1 MSAKSV
7 IDSRNFAFCLG
18 GQGNSW
24 LQRVCYALSKFMWST
39 GMYEF
44 NLVLLLL
51 QQMCV
56 FLVIAWLMSKTRLFI
71 PLMQV
76 TVRLPH
82 KLLCYVTFSIFCI
95 LGTYFGLHIEDSIAN
110 TRAIGAVMG
119 GLLGGPVV
127 GGLVGLTGGLHRYS
141 MGGMTALSC
150 MVSTIVEGLLGGLV
164 HSVLVRRGRSD
175 KVFNPF
181 TAGVVTFVAEMVQM
195 LIILLIARP
204 FSDAL
209 HLVQSI
215 AAPMMVTNTVGAAL
229 FMRILLDK
237 RAMFEKYTSAFST
250 TALKV
255 AASTEGIL
263 RQGFNEEN
271 SMRVAQVLI
280 QELDI
285 GAVAITDREKLLAFT
300 GIGDDHHLPGKPI
313 SSRYTQ
319 KAIGSGEVVYADGN
333 EVPYRCSIH
342 PNCKLGS
349 TLVIPLRGENQRVIG
364 TIKLYEAK
372 NRLFSSIN
380 RTLGEGIA
388 QLLSAQILAGQ
399 YERQKALLTQS
410 EIKLLH
416 AQVNPHFL
424 FNALNTLKAVIR
436 RDSEQAGQLVQYLS
450 TFFRKNLKRPSEI
463 VTLADEIEHVNA
475 YLQIEKARFQAR
487 LQVHLNVPP
496 ALAHHQLPAF
506 TLQPIV
512 ENAIK
517 HGTSQHLGIGE
528 ITVQAS
534 LHQRWLQLDIEDNA
548 GLYQPDAQASGL
560 GMTLVD
566 KRLRAR
572 FGDECGITVTC
583 EPDIFTRITLRLP
596 VEENAC

>member
-1 MSAKSV
+1 
-7 IDSRNFAFCLG
+7 
-18 GQGNSW
+18 
-24 LQRVCYALSKFMWST
+24 
-39 GMYEF
+39 MYEF

-82 KLLCYVTFSIFCI
+82 KFLCYVVFSIFCI
-95 LGTYFGLHIEDSIAN
+95 MGTWFGLHIEDSIAN

-150 MVSTIVEGLLGGLV
+150 MISTIVEGLLGGLV
-164 HSVLVRRGRSD
+164 HSYMIKRGRPD
-175 KVFNPF
+175 KVFSPL
-181 TAGVVTFVAEMVQM
+181 TAGAITFVAEMAQM
-195 LIILLIARP
+195 AIILLIARP
-204 FSDAL
+204 FDDAL
-209 HLVQSI
+209 HLVSSI

-237 RAMFEKYTSAFST
+237 RAMFEKYTSAFSA

-271 SMRVAQVLI
+271 SMKVAQVLYK
-280 QELDI
+280 ELDI

-300 GIGDDHHLPGKPI
+300 GTGDDHHLPGKPI
-313 SSRYTQ
+313 SSAYTLR
-319 KAIGSGEVVYADGN
+319 AIETGEVVYADGN
-333 EVPYRCSIH
+333 EVPYRCSLH
-342 PNCKLGS
+342 PQCKLGS
-349 TLVIPLRGENQRVIG
+349 TLVIPLRGENQRVMG

-436 RDSEQAGQLVQYLS
+436 RDSDQAAQLVQFLS
-450 TFFRKNLKRPSEI
+450 TFFRKNLKLPSEI

-475 YLQIEKARFQAR
+475 YLQIEKARFQSR
-487 LQVHLNVPP
+487 LQVSLSVPDE
-496 ALAHHQLPAF
+496 LAYQHLPAF

-517 HGTSQHLGIGE
+517 HGTSQLLGTGE
-528 ITVQAS
+528 IMISAS
-534 LHQRWLQLDIEDNA
+534 RFNHHLVLDIEDNA
-548 GLYQPDAQASGL
+548 GLYEASASGGL
-560 GMTLVD
+560 GMSLVD
-566 KRLRAR
+566 KRLRAH
-572 FGDECGITVTC
+572 FGDDCGITVAC
-583 EPDIFTRITLRLP
+583 EPDRYTRITLRLP
-596 VEENAC
+596 LEENAC

>member
-1 MSAKSV
+1 
-7 IDSRNFAFCLG
+7 
-18 GQGNSW
+18 
-24 LQRVCYALSKFMWST
+24 
-39 GMYEF
+39 MYEF

-82 KLLCYVTFSIFCI
+82 KFLCYVVFSIFCI
-95 LGTYFGLHIEDSIAN
+95 MGTWFGLHIEDSIAN

-150 MVSTIVEGLLGGLV
+150 MISTIVEGLLGGLV
-164 HSVLVRRGRSD
+164 HSYMIKRGRPD
-175 KVFNPF
+175 KVFSPL
-181 TAGVVTFVAEMVQM
+181 TAGAITFVAEMAQM
-195 LIILLIARP
+195 AIILLIARP
-204 FSDAL
+204 FDDAL
-209 HLVQSI
+209 HLVSSI

-237 RAMFEKYTSAFST
+237 RAMFEKYTSAFSA

-271 SMRVAQVLI
+271 SMKVAQVLYK
-280 QELDI
+280 ELDI

-300 GIGDDHHLPGKPI
+300 GTGDDHHLPGKPI
-313 SSRYTQ
+313 SSSYTLR
-319 KAIGSGEVVYADGN
+319 AIETGEVVYADGN
-333 EVPYRCSIH
+333 EVPYRCSLH
-342 PNCKLGS
+342 PQCKLGS
-349 TLVIPLRGENQRVIG
+349 TLVIPLRGENQRVMG

-436 RDSEQAGQLVQYLS
+436 RDSDQAAQLVQFLS

-475 YLQIEKARFQAR
+475 YLQIEKARFQSR
-487 LQVHLNVPP
+487 LQVSLSVPDE
-496 ALAHHQLPAF
+496 LAYQHLPAF

-517 HGTSQHLGIGE
+517 HGTSQLLGTGE
-528 ITVQAS
+528 IMISAS
-534 LHQRWLQLDIEDNA
+534 RFNHHLVLDIEDNA
-548 GLYQPDAQASGL
+548 GLYDVSASGGL
-560 GMTLVD
+560 GMSLVD
-566 KRLRAR
+566 KRLRAH
-572 FGDECGITVTC
+572 FGDDCGITVAC
-583 EPDIFTRITLRLP
+583 EPDRYTRITLRLP
-596 VEENAC
+596 LEENAC

>member
-1 MSAKSV
+1 
-7 IDSRNFAFCLG
+7 
-18 GQGNSW
+18 
-24 LQRVCYALSKFMWST
+24 
-39 GMYEF
+39 MYEF

-119 GLLGGPVV
+119 GLLGGPLV

-150 MVSTIVEGLLGGLV
+150 MISTIVEGLLGGLV
-164 HSVLVRRGRSD
+164 HSILIKRGRTD
-175 KVFNPF
+175 RVFNPL
-181 TAGVVTFVAEMVQM
+181 TAGAITCVAELTQM

-204 FSDAL
+204 YESAL

-237 RAMFEKYTSAFST
+237 RAMFEKYTSAFSA

-271 SMRVAQVLI
+271 SMKVAQVLYK
-280 QELDI
+280 ELDI

-300 GIGDDHHLPGKPI
+300 GTGDDHHLPGRPI
-313 SSRYTQ
+313 SSVWTQ
-319 KAIGSGEVVYADGN
+319 KAIESGEVVYADGN
-333 EVPYRCSIH
+333 EVPYRCSLH
-342 PNCKLGS
+342 PQCKLGS
-349 TLVIPLRGENQRVIG
+349 TLVIPLRGENHRVVG

-424 FNALNTLKAVIR
+424 FNALNTLMAVIR
-436 RDSEQAGQLVQYLS
+436 RDSDQAGLLVQYLS

-463 VTLADEIEHVNA
+463 VTLADELEHVNA
-475 YLQIEKARFQAR
+475 YLQIEKARFQSR
-487 LQVHLNVPP
+487 LQVQLHVPDALSHL
-496 ALAHHQLPAF
+496 HLPAF

-517 HGTSQHLGIGE
+517 HGTSQLLGVGE
-528 ITVQAS
+528 ITINAS
-534 LHQRWLQLDIEDNA
+534 QDGDHLVLDIEDNA
-548 GLYQPDAQASGL
+548 GLYQPKTDASGL
-560 GMTLVD
+560 GMSLVD

-572 FGDECGITVTC
+572 FGDECGISVAC

-596 VEENAC
+596 LEESAC

>member
-1 MSAKSV
+1 
-7 IDSRNFAFCLG
+7 
-18 GQGNSW
+18 
-24 LQRVCYALSKFMWST
+24 
-39 GMYEF
+39 MYEF

-71 PLMQV
+71 PLMQI

-82 KLLCYVTFSIFCI
+82 KLLCYITFSVFCI
-95 LGTYFGLHIEDSIAN
+95 MGTYFGLHIEDSIAN

-150 MVSTIVEGLLGGLV
+150 MVSTIAEGLIGGLL
-164 HSVLVRRGRSD
+164 HSIFIRRGRID
-175 KVFNPF
+175 KLFNPL
-181 TAGVVTFVAEMVQM
+181 TAGAITFFAEVVQM

-204 FSDAL
+204 FQDAL
-209 HLVQSI
+209 HLVGSI
-215 AAPMMVTNTVGAAL
+215 AAPMVVTNTLGAAM

-237 RAMFEKYTSAFST
+237 RAMFEKYTSAFSA

-255 AASTEGIL
+255 ATSTEGIL

-271 SMRVAQVLI
+271 SMKVAQVLY

-285 GAVAITDREKLLAFT
+285 SAVAITDREKLLAFT

-313 SSRYTQ
+313 SSGYTWR
-319 KAIGSGEVVYADGN
+319 AIEEGEVVYADGN
-333 EVPYRCSIH
+333 EVPYRCSLH
-342 PNCKLGS
+342 PHCKLAS
-349 TLVIPLRGENQRVIG
+349 TLVIPLRGENQQVIG
-364 TIKLYEAK
+364 TIKLYEAR

-388 QLLSAQILAGQ
+388 QLLSAQILAGK
-399 YERQKALLTQS
+399 YERQEALLAQS

-436 RDSEQAGQLVQYLS
+436 HDGERAGQLVQYLS

-463 VTLADEIEHVNA
+463 VTLENEMEHINA
-475 YLQIEKARFQAR
+475 YLQIELARFQSQLR
-487 LQVHLNVPP
+487 VEMTVPQ
-496 ALAHHQLPAF
+496 ALANQRLPAF

-517 HGTSQHLGIGE
+517 HGTSQLLGCGA
-528 ITVQAS
+528 ITIRARSEGQHVVVEV
-534 LHQRWLQLDIEDNA
+534 EDNA
-548 GLYQPDAQASGL
+548 GLYQPKSSGNGL
-560 GMTLVD
+560 GMSLVD

-572 FGDECGITVTC
+572 FGEGFGLAVSC
-583 EPDIFTRITLRLP
+583 EPDRFTRVTLRLP
-596 VEENAC
+596 MEETAC

>member
-1 MSAKSV
+1 
-7 IDSRNFAFCLG
+7 
-18 GQGNSW
+18 
-24 LQRVCYALSKFMWST
+24 
-39 GMYEF
+39 
-44 NLVLLLL
+44 
-51 QQMCV
+51 
-56 FLVIAWLMSKTRLFI
+56 
-71 PLMQV
+71 
-76 TVRLPH
+76 
-82 KLLCYVTFSIFCI
+82 
-95 LGTYFGLHIEDSIAN
+95 
-110 TRAIGAVMG
+110 
-119 GLLGGPVV
+119 
-127 GGLVGLTGGLHRYS
+127 
-141 MGGMTALSC
+141 GMTALSC
-150 MVSTIVEGLLGGLV
+150 MISTIVEGLLGGLI
-164 HSVLVRRGRSD
+164 HSVMVRRGRPD
-175 KVFNPF
+175 KVFSPL
-181 TAGVVTFVAEMVQM
+181 TAGMVTLVAELVQM

-204 FSDAL
+204 FEDAL
-209 HLVQSI
+209 HLVSSI

-237 RAMFEKYTSAFST
+237 RAMFEKYTSAFSA

-271 SMRVAQVLI
+271 SMKVAQVLH

-285 GAVAITDREKLLAFT
+285 SAVAITDREKLLAFT
-300 GIGDDHHLPGKPI
+300 GTGDDHHLPGRPI
-313 SSRYTQ
+313 SSTYTLR
-319 KAIGSGEVVYADGN
+319 AIETGEVVYADGN
-333 EVPYRCSIH
+333 EVPYRCSLH
-342 PNCKLGS
+342 PQCKLGS
-349 TLVIPLRGENQRVIG
+349 TLVIPLRGENQRVMG

-436 RDSEQAGQLVQYLS
+436 RDSEQATQLVQFLS

-475 YLQIEKARFQAR
+475 YLQIEQARFQSR
-487 LQVHLNVPP
+487 LHVTLSVPDE
-496 ALAHHQLPAF
+496 LAWQQLPAF

-517 HGTSQHLGIGE
+517 HGTSQLLGTGE
-528 ITVQAS
+528 IAITAS
-534 LHQRWLQLDIEDNA
+534 RFNRYLVLDIEDNA
-548 GLYQPDAQASGL
+548 GLYTSAKEGGGL
-560 GMTLVD
+560 GMGLVD
-566 KRLRAR
+566 KRLRAH
-572 FGDECGITVTC
+572 FGEDCGITVAC
-583 EPDIFTRITLRLP
+583 EPDSFTRITLRLP
-596 VEENAC
+596 LEEPA

>member
-1 MSAKSV
+1 
-7 IDSRNFAFCLG
+7 
-18 GQGNSW
+18 
-24 LQRVCYALSKFMWST
+24 
-39 GMYEF
+39 MYEF

-71 PLMQV
+71 PLIQV

-119 GLLGGPVV
+119 GLLGGPLV

-150 MVSTIVEGLLGGLV
+150 MFSTFIEGLLGGLV
-164 HSVLVRRGRSD
+164 HSFLIKRGRTD
-175 KVFNPF
+175 RVFNPF
-181 TAGVVTFVAEMVQM
+181 TAGAVTCVAELLQMV
-195 LIILLIARP
+195 IILLIARP
-204 FSDAL
+204 FESAL

-237 RAMFEKYTSAFST
+237 RAMFEKYTSAFSA

-271 SMRVAQVLI
+271 SMKVAQVLY

-285 GAVAITDREKLLAFT
+285 GAVAITDRERLLAFT
-300 GIGDDHHLPGKPI
+300 GAGDDHHLPGRPI
-313 SSRYTQ
+313 SSVWTQ
-319 KAIGSGEVVYADGN
+319 RAIETGEVVYADGN
-333 EVPYRCSIH
+333 EVPYRCSLH
-342 PNCKLGS
+342 PQCKLGS
-349 TLVIPLRGENQRVIG
+349 TLVIPLRGENQRVVG

-424 FNALNTLKAVIR
+424 FNALNTIKAVIR
-436 RDSEQAGQLVQYLS
+436 RDSDEAGLLVQYLS
-450 TFFRKNLKRPSEI
+450 TFFRKNLKRPAEI

-487 LQVHLNVPP
+487 LQVRLEVPE
-496 ALAHHQLPAF
+496 ALAHLHLPAF

-517 HGTSQHLGIGE
+517 HGTSQLLGVGE
-528 ITVQAS
+528 ITLRASQQAQH
-534 LHQRWLQLDIEDNA
+534 LVLDIEDNA
-548 GLYQPDAQASGL
+548 GLYQPKNDAGGL
-560 GMTLVD
+560 GMSLVD

-572 FGDECGITVTC
+572 FGDECGISIAC
-583 EPDIFTRITLRLP
+583 EPDLFTRITLRLP
-596 VEENAC
+596 LEEEAC

>member
-1 MSAKSV
+1 
-7 IDSRNFAFCLG
+7 
-18 GQGNSW
+18 
-24 LQRVCYALSKFMWST
+24 
-39 GMYEF
+39 MYDF

-56 FLVIAWLMSKTRLFI
+56 LVIAWLMSKTPLFI

-82 KLLCYVTFSIFCI
+82 KFLCYIVFSIFCI
-95 LGTYFGLHIEDSIAN
+95 MGTWFGLHIDDSIAN

-150 MVSTIVEGLLGGLV
+150 MISTIVEGLLGGLV
-164 HSVLVRRGRSD
+164 HSILIRRGRTD
-175 KVFNPF
+175 KVFNPII
-181 TAGVVTFVAEMVQM
+181 AGAVTFVAEMVQM
-195 LIILLIARP
+195 LIILAIARP
-204 FSDAL
+204 YEDAVR
-209 HLVQSI
+209 LVSNI

-237 RAMFEKYTSAFST
+237 RAMFEKYTSAFSA

-263 RQGFNEEN
+263 RQGFNEVN
-271 SMRVAQVLI
+271 SMKVAQVLY

-313 SSRYTQ
+313 SSTYTL
-319 KAIGSGEVVYADGN
+319 KAIETGEVVYADGN
-333 EVPYRCSIH
+333 EVPYRCSLH
-342 PNCKLGS
+342 PQCKLGS
-349 TLVIPLRGENQRVIG
+349 TLVIPLRGENQRVMG

-399 YERQKALLTQS
+399 YERQKAMLTQS

-424 FNALNTLKAVIR
+424 FNALNTIKAVIR
-436 RDSEQAGQLVQYLS
+436 RDSEQASQLVQYLS
-450 TFFRKNLKRPSEI
+450 TFFRKNLKRPSEF

-475 YLQIEKARFQAR
+475 YLQIEKARFQSR
-487 LQVHLNVPP
+487 LQVNIAIPQELSQQ
-496 ALAHHQLPAF
+496 QLPAF

-517 HGTSQHLGIGE
+517 HGTSQLLDTGRVAISARREGQHLMLE
-528 ITVQAS
+528 
-534 LHQRWLQLDIEDNA
+534 IEDNA
-548 GLYQPDAQASGL
+548 GLYQPVTNASGL
-560 GMTLVD
+560 GMNLVD
-566 KRLRAR
+566 KRLRER
-572 FGDECGITVTC
+572 FGDDYGISVAC
-583 EPDIFTRITLRLP
+583 EPDSYTRITLRLP
-596 VEENAC
+596 WRDEA

>member
-1 MSAKSV
+1 
-7 IDSRNFAFCLG
+7 
-18 GQGNSW
+18 
-24 LQRVCYALSKFMWST
+24 
-39 GMYEF
+39 MYEF

-56 FLVIAWLMSKTRLFI
+56 FLVIAWLMSKTPLFI

-95 LGTYFGLHIEDSIAN
+95 LGTYFGLHIDDSIAN

-150 MVSTIVEGLLGGLV
+150 MISTIVEGLLGGLV
-164 HSVLVRRGRSD
+164 HSILIRRGRTD
-175 KVFNPF
+175 RVFSPI
-181 TAGVVTFVAEMVQM
+181 TAGAVTFIAEMIQM
-195 LIILLIARP
+195 LIILAIARP
-204 FSDAL
+204 YEDAVR
-209 HLVQSI
+209 LVSNI

-237 RAMFEKYTSAFST
+237 RAMFEKYTSAFSA

-263 RQGFNEEN
+263 RQGFNEVN
-271 SMRVAQVLI
+271 SMKVAQVLY

-313 SSRYTQ
+313 SSGYTL
-319 KAIGSGEVVYADGN
+319 KAIETGEVVYADGN
-333 EVPYRCSIH
+333 EVPYQCSLH
-342 PNCKLGS
+342 PQCKLGS
-349 TLVIPLRGENQRVIG
+349 TLVIPLRGENQRVMG

-399 YERQKALLTQS
+399 YERQKAMLTQS

-424 FNALNTLKAVIR
+424 FNALNTIKAVIR
-436 RDSEQAGQLVQYLS
+436 RDSEQASQLVQYLS

-475 YLQIEKARFQAR
+475 YLQIEKARFQSR
-487 LQVHLNVPP
+487 LQVNMNIPGE
-496 ALAHHQLPAF
+496 LAWQHLPAF

-517 HGTSQHLGIGE
+517 HGTSQLLGTGE
-528 ITVQAS
+528 VSINARREGQYFM
-534 LHQRWLQLDIEDNA
+534 LDIEDNA
-548 GLYQPDAQASGL
+548 GLYQPATNASGL
-560 GMTLVD
+560 GMSLVD
-566 KRLRAR
+566 KRLRER
-572 FGDECGITVTC
+572 FGDDYCISVAC
-583 EPDIFTRITLRLP
+583 EPDCYTRITLRLP
-596 VEENAC
+596 WRDNA

>member
-1 MSAKSV
+1 
-7 IDSRNFAFCLG
+7 
-18 GQGNSW
+18 
-24 LQRVCYALSKFMWST
+24 
-39 GMYEF
+39 MYDF

-56 FLVIAWLMSKTRLFI
+56 FLVIAWLMSKTPLFI

-82 KLLCYVTFSIFCI
+82 KFLCYIVFSIFCI
-95 LGTYFGLHIEDSIAN
+95 MGTWFGLHIDDSIAN

-150 MVSTIVEGLLGGLV
+150 MISTIVEGLLGGLV
-164 HSVLVRRGRSD
+164 HSILIRRGRTD
-175 KVFNPF
+175 KVFNPI
-181 TAGVVTFVAEMVQM
+181 TAGAVTFVAGMVQM
-195 LIILLIARP
+195 LIILAIARP
-204 FSDAL
+204 YEDAVR
-209 HLVQSI
+209 LVSNI

-237 RAMFEKYTSAFST
+237 RAMFEKYTSAFSA

-263 RQGFNEEN
+263 RQGFNEVN
-271 SMRVAQVLI
+271 SMKVAQVLY

-313 SSRYTQ
+313 SSTYTL
-319 KAIGSGEVVYADGN
+319 KAIETGEVVYADGN
-333 EVPYRCSIH
+333 EVPYRCSLH
-342 PNCKLGS
+342 PQCKLGS
-349 TLVIPLRGENQRVIG
+349 TLVIPLRGENQRVMG

-399 YERQKALLTQS
+399 YERQKAMLTQS

-424 FNALNTLKAVIR
+424 FNALNTIKAVIR
-436 RDSEQAGQLVQYLS
+436 RDSEQASQLVQYLS
-450 TFFRKNLKRPSEI
+450 TFFRKNLKRPSEF

-475 YLQIEKARFQAR
+475 YLQIEKARFQSR
-487 LQVHLNVPP
+487 LQVNIAIPQELSQQ
-496 ALAHHQLPAF
+496 QLPAF

-517 HGTSQHLGIGE
+517 HGTSQLLDTGRVAISARREGQHLMLE
-528 ITVQAS
+528 
-534 LHQRWLQLDIEDNA
+534 IEDNA
-548 GLYQPDAQASGL
+548 GLYQPVTNASGL
-560 GMTLVD
+560 GMNLVD
-566 KRLRAR
+566 KRLRER
-572 FGDECGITVTC
+572 FGDDYGISVAC
-583 EPDIFTRITLRLP
+583 EPDCYTRITLRLP
-596 VEENAC
+596 WRDEA

>member
-1 MSAKSV
+1 
-7 IDSRNFAFCLG
+7 
-18 GQGNSW
+18 
-24 LQRVCYALSKFMWST
+24 
-39 GMYEF
+39 MYEF

-150 MVSTIVEGLLGGLV
+150 MISTMVEGLLGGLV
-164 HSVLVRRGRSD
+164 HSILIRRGRPD
-175 KVFNPF
+175 KVFSPW
-181 TAGVVTFVAEMVQM
+181 TAGAITFVAELVQM

-204 FSDAL
+204 FEDAL

-237 RAMFEKYTSAFST
+237 RAMFEKYTSAFSA
-250 TALKV
+250 TALKL

-263 RQGFNEEN
+263 RKGFNEEN
-271 SMRVAQVLI
+271 SMKVAQVLI

-300 GIGDDHHLPGKPI
+300 GIGEDHHLPGKPI

-319 KAIGSGEVVYADGN
+319 KTIETGEVVYADGN

-436 RDSEQAGQLVQYLS
+436 RDSEQASQLVQYLS

-475 YLQIEKARFQAR
+475 YLQIEKARFQSR
-487 LQVHLNVPP
+487 LQVHLDIPD
-496 ALAHHQLPAF
+496 ALSNQQLPAF

-517 HGTSQHLGIGE
+517 HGTSQLMDVGE
-528 ITVQAS
+528 ITLRAS
-534 LHQRWLQLDIEDNA
+534 QQGQHLLLEIEDNA
-548 GLYQPDAQASGL
+548 GLYQPNTPSSGL
-560 GMTLVD
+560 GMSLVD
-566 KRLRAR
+566 KRLKMR
-572 FGDECGITVTC
+572 FGEDCGISVTY
-583 EPDIFTRITLRLP
+583 EADRFTRVTLRLP
-596 VEENAC
+596 LEESA

>member
-1 MSAKSV
+1 
-7 IDSRNFAFCLG
+7 
-18 GQGNSW
+18 
-24 LQRVCYALSKFMWST
+24 
-39 GMYEF
+39 MYEF

-127 GGLVGLTGGLHRYS
+127 GGLVGFTGGLHRYS

-150 MVSTIVEGLLGGLV
+150 MISTMVEGLLGGLV
-164 HSVLVRRGRSD
+164 HSILIRRGRPD
-175 KVFNPF
+175 KVFSPW
-181 TAGVVTFVAEMVQM
+181 TAGAITLVAELVQM

-204 FSDAL
+204 FEDAL

-237 RAMFEKYTSAFST
+237 RAMFEKYTSAFSA
-250 TALKV
+250 TALKL

-263 RQGFNEEN
+263 RKGFNEEN
-271 SMRVAQVLI
+271 SMKVAQVLI

-300 GIGDDHHLPGKPI
+300 GIGEDHHLPGKPI

-319 KAIGSGEVVYADGN
+319 KTIETGEVVYADGN

-436 RDSEQAGQLVQYLS
+436 RDSEQASQLVQYLS

-475 YLQIEKARFQAR
+475 YLQIEKARFQSR
-487 LQVHLNVPP
+487 LVVHMDIPD
-496 ALAHHQLPAF
+496 ALSGQQLPAF

-517 HGTSQHLGIGE
+517 HGTSQLLEVGE
-528 ITVQAS
+528 ITLRAS
-534 LHQRWLQLDIEDNA
+534 RQGCHLVLDIEDNA
-548 GLYQPDAQASGL
+548 GLYQPNTQASGL
-560 GMTLVD
+560 GMSLVD
-566 KRLRAR
+566 KRLKMR
-572 FGDECGITVTC
+572 FGDECGIAVAC
-583 EPDIFTRITLRLP
+583 EPDRFTRVTLRLP
-596 VEENAC
+596 LEENA

>member
-1 MSAKSV
+1 
-7 IDSRNFAFCLG
+7 
-18 GQGNSW
+18 
-24 LQRVCYALSKFMWST
+24 
-39 GMYEF
+39 MYEF

-56 FLVIAWLMSKTRLFI
+56 YLVIAWLMSKTRLFI

-95 LGTYFGLHIEDSIAN
+95 MGTYFGLHIDDSIAN

-119 GLLGGPVV
+119 GLLGGPLV

-150 MVSTIVEGLLGGLV
+150 MVSTIVEGLLGGLL
-164 HSVLVRRGRSD
+164 HRLLIRRGRSD
-175 KVFNPF
+175 LLFNPL
-181 TAGVVTFVAEMVQM
+181 TAGGITLLAEFFQM
-195 LIILLIARP
+195 GIILLIARP
-204 FSDAL
+204 FADAL
-209 HLVQSI
+209 NLVKSI
-215 AAPMMVTNTVGAAL
+215 AAPMMITNTVGAAL

-237 RAMFEKYTSAFST
+237 RAMFEKYTSAFSA

-263 RQGFNEEN
+263 RRGFNQEN
-271 SMRVAQVLI
+271 SMKVAQVLHL
-280 QELDI
+280 ELDI
-285 GAVAITDREKLLAFT
+285 GAVAITDHEKLLAFT
-300 GIGDDHHLPGKPI
+300 GIGADHHLPGSPI
-313 SSRYTQ
+313 SSEYTWQ
-319 KAIGSGEVVYADGN
+319 AIERGEVVYADGN
-333 EVPYRCSIH
+333 EVPYRCSLH
-342 PNCKLGS
+342 PHCKLGS
-349 TLVIPLRGENQRVIG
+349 TLVIPLYGENSRVIG

-399 YERQKALLTQS
+399 YERQKQMLTQS

-424 FNALNTLKAVIR
+424 FNALNTLVAVIR
-436 RDSEQAGQLVQYLS
+436 RDNEQACQLVQYLS

-475 YLQIEKARFQAR
+475 YLQIEQARFQSR
-487 LQVHLNVPP
+487 LRVQLNIPQSLSQV
-496 ALAHHQLPAF
+496 QLPAF

-517 HGTSQHLGIGE
+517 HGTSQLLGVGE
-528 ITVQAS
+528 VAVNACQNGDY
-534 LHQRWLQLDIEDNA
+534 LQLSIEDNA
-548 GLYQPDAQASGL
+548 GLYQEKNTSSGL
-560 GMTLVD
+560 GMSLVD

-572 FGDECGITVTC
+572 YGDDCGIKVDY
-583 EPDIFTRITLRLP
+583 ESDRFTRITLRLP
-596 VEENAC
+596 LEETPC

>member
-1 MSAKSV
+1 
-7 IDSRNFAFCLG
+7 
-18 GQGNSW
+18 
-24 LQRVCYALSKFMWST
+24 
-39 GMYEF
+39 MYDF

-56 FLVIAWLMSKTRLFI
+56 FLVIAWLMSKTPLFI

-82 KLLCYVTFSIFCI
+82 KFLCYIVFSIFCI
-95 LGTYFGLHIEDSIAN
+95 MGTWFGLHIDDSIAN

-150 MVSTIVEGLLGGLV
+150 MISTIVEGLLGGLV
-164 HSVLVRRGRSD
+164 HSILIRRGRTD
-175 KVFNPF
+175 KVFNPI
-181 TAGVVTFVAEMVQM
+181 TAGGVTFVAEMVQM
-195 LIILLIARP
+195 LIILAIARP
-204 FSDAL
+204 YEDAVR
-209 HLVQSI
+209 LVSNI

-237 RAMFEKYTSAFST
+237 RAMFEKYTSAFSA

-263 RQGFNEEN
+263 RQGFNEVN
-271 SMRVAQVLI
+271 SMKVAQVLY

-313 SSRYTQ
+313 SSTYTL
-319 KAIGSGEVVYADGN
+319 KAIETGEVVYADGN
-333 EVPYRCSIH
+333 EVPYRCSLH
-342 PNCKLGS
+342 PQCKLGS
-349 TLVIPLRGENQRVIG
+349 TLVIPLRGENQRVMG

-399 YERQKALLTQS
+399 YERQKAMLTQS

-424 FNALNTLKAVIR
+424 FNALNTIKAVIR
-436 RDSEQAGQLVQYLS
+436 RDSEQASQLVQYLS
-450 TFFRKNLKRPSEI
+450 TFFRKNLKRPSEF

-475 YLQIEKARFQAR
+475 YLQIEKARFQSR
-487 LQVHLNVPP
+487 LQVNIAIPQELSQQ
-496 ALAHHQLPAF
+496 QLPAF

-517 HGTSQHLGIGE
+517 HGTSQLLDTGRVAISARREGQHLMLE
-528 ITVQAS
+528 
-534 LHQRWLQLDIEDNA
+534 IEDNA
-548 GLYQPDAQASGL
+548 GLYQPVTNASGL
-560 GMTLVD
+560 GMNLVD
-566 KRLRAR
+566 KRLRER
-572 FGDECGITVTC
+572 FGDDYGISVAC
-583 EPDIFTRITLRLP
+583 EPDSYTRITLRLP
-596 VEENAC
+596 WRDEA

>member
-1 MSAKSV
+1 
-7 IDSRNFAFCLG
+7 
-18 GQGNSW
+18 
-24 LQRVCYALSKFMWST
+24 
-39 GMYEF
+39 MYEF

-71 PLMQV
+71 PLIQV

-119 GLLGGPVV
+119 GLLGGPLV

-150 MVSTIVEGLLGGLV
+150 MFSTFIEGLLGGLV
-164 HSVLVRRGRSD
+164 HSFLIKRGRTD
-175 KVFNPF
+175 RVFNPF
-181 TAGVVTFVAEMVQM
+181 TAGAVTCVAELLQMV
-195 LIILLIARP
+195 IILLIARP
-204 FSDAL
+204 FESAL

-237 RAMFEKYTSAFST
+237 RAMFEKYTSAFSA

-271 SMRVAQVLI
+271 SMRVAQVLY

-285 GAVAITDREKLLAFT
+285 GAVAITDRERLLAFT
-300 GIGDDHHLPGKPI
+300 GAGDDHHLPGRPI
-313 SSRYTQ
+313 SSVWTQ
-319 KAIGSGEVVYADGN
+319 RAIETGEVVYADGN
-333 EVPYRCSIH
+333 EVPYRCSLH
-342 PNCKLGS
+342 PQCKLGS
-349 TLVIPLRGENQRVIG
+349 TLVIPLRGENQRVVG

-424 FNALNTLKAVIR
+424 FNALNTIKAVIR
-436 RDSEQAGQLVQYLS
+436 RDSDEAGLLVQYLS
-450 TFFRKNLKRPSEI
+450 TFFRKNLKRPAEI

-487 LQVHLNVPP
+487 LQVRLEVPE
-496 ALAHHQLPAF
+496 ALAHLHLPAF

-517 HGTSQHLGIGE
+517 HGTSQLLGVGE
-528 ITVQAS
+528 ITLRAS
-534 LHQRWLQLDIEDNA
+534 QQSQHLVLDIEDNA
-548 GLYQPDAQASGL
+548 GLYQPKNDAGGL
-560 GMTLVD
+560 GMSLVD

-572 FGDECGITVTC
+572 FGDECGISIAC
-583 EPDIFTRITLRLP
+583 EPDLFTRITLRLP
-596 VEENAC
+596 LEEEAC

>member
-1 MSAKSV
+1 
-7 IDSRNFAFCLG
+7 
-18 GQGNSW
+18 
-24 LQRVCYALSKFMWST
+24 
-39 GMYEF
+39 MYEF

-82 KLLCYVTFSIFCI
+82 KFLCYVVFSIFCI
-95 LGTYFGLHIEDSIAN
+95 MGTWFGLHIEDSIAN

-141 MGGMTALSC
+141 LGGMTALSC
-150 MVSTIVEGLLGGLV
+150 MISTIVEGLLGGLV
-164 HSVLVRRGRSD
+164 HSILLRRGRSD
-175 KVFNPF
+175 KIFNPV
-181 TAGVVTFVAEMVQM
+181 TAGVTTFIAEAVQM
-195 LIILLIARP
+195 LIIILIARP
-204 FSDAL
+204 VNDAV

-237 RAMFEKYTSAFST
+237 RAMFEKYTSAFSS

-271 SMRVAQVLI
+271 SMKVAQVLI
-280 QELDI
+280 KALDI

-300 GIGDDHHLPGKPI
+300 GIGDDHHLPGRPI
-313 SSRYTQ
+313 SSCYTRR
-319 KAIGSGEVVYADGN
+319 AIESGEVVYADGN
-333 EVPYRCSIH
+333 AVPYRCSIH
-342 PNCKLGS
+342 PHCRLGS

-399 YERQKALLTQS
+399 YERQQALLTQS
-410 EIKLLH
+410 EIRLLH

-450 TFFRKNLKRPSEI
+450 TFFRKNLKRPSEV

-475 YLQIEKARFQAR
+475 YLQIEKARFQSR
-487 LQVHLNVPP
+487 LQVQLSVPP
-496 ALAHHQLPAF
+496 SLAHCQLPAF

-517 HGTSQHLGIGE
+517 HGTSQHLGVGE
-528 ITVQAS
+528 ITLRAS
-534 LHQRWLQLDIEDNA
+534 REDRWLLLDIEDNA
-548 GLYQPDAQASGL
+548 GLYSPKAASGGL

-566 KRLRAR
+566 KRLRAG
-572 FGDECGITVTC
+572 FGDGCGITVTC
-583 EPDIFTRITLRLP
+583 EPEQFTRITLRLP
-596 VEENAC
+596 LEENV

>member
-1 MSAKSV
+1 
-7 IDSRNFAFCLG
+7 
-18 GQGNSW
+18 
-24 LQRVCYALSKFMWST
+24 
-39 GMYEF
+39 MYEF
-44 NLVLLLL
+44 KLVLLLL

-76 TVRLPH
+76 TIRLPH
-82 KLLCYVTFSIFCI
+82 KLLCYITFSVFCI
-95 LGTYFGLHIEDSIAN
+95 MGTYFGLHIEDSIAN

-141 MGGMTALSC
+141 LGGMTALSC
-150 MVSTIVEGLLGGLV
+150 MVSTITEGLIGGLL
-164 HSVLVRRGRSD
+164 HSMLIKRGRVD
-175 KVFNPF
+175 KLFNPL
-181 TAGVVTFVAEMVQM
+181 TAGAITFVAEVVQM

-204 FSDAL
+204 FDEAL
-209 HLVQSI
+209 HLVGRIS
-215 AAPMMVTNTVGAAL
+215 APMIVTNSLGAAM

-237 RAMFEKYTSAFST
+237 RAMFEKYTSAFSA

-271 SMRVAQVLI
+271 SMKVAQVLF

-285 GAVAITDREKLLAFT
+285 SAVAITDREKLLAFT
-300 GIGDDHHLPGKPI
+300 GTGDDHHLPGRPI
-313 SSRYTQ
+313 SSSHTWR
-319 KAIGSGEVVYADGN
+319 AIEEGEVVYADGN
-333 EVPYRCSIH
+333 EIPYRCSLH
-342 PNCKLGS
+342 PGCKLAS

-364 TIKLYEAK
+364 TIKLYEAR

-388 QLLSAQILAGQ
+388 QLLSAQILVGN
-399 YERQKALLTQS
+399 YERQKALLAQS

-436 RDSEQAGQLVQYLS
+436 HDSDQAGLLVQYLS
-450 TFFRKNLKRPSEI
+450 TFFRKNLKRPAEV
-463 VTLADEIEHVNA
+463 VTLDNEIEHINA
-475 YLQIEKARFQAR
+475 YLQIELARFPSQLR
-487 LQVHLNVPP
+487 VDMQIPDE
-496 ALAHHQLPAF
+496 LAHQRLPAF

-517 HGTSQHLGIGE
+517 HGTSQLLGNGM
-528 ITVQAS
+528 ITIRARSEAQHV
-534 LHQRWLQLDIEDNA
+534 IVEVEDNA
-548 GLYQPDAQASGL
+548 GLYQPQNSGSGL

-572 FGDECGITVTC
+572 FGDSYGLTVNYEEDC
-583 EPDIFTRITLRLP
+583 FTRITLRLP
-596 VEENAC
+596 MEETAC

>member
-1 MSAKSV
+1 M
-7 IDSRNFAFCLG
+7 
-18 GQGNSW
+18 
-24 LQRVCYALSKFMWST
+24 YA
-39 GMYEF
+39 F

-71 PLMQV
+71 PLIQI

-82 KLLCYVTFSIFCI
+82 KLLCYVTFSMFCI
-95 LGTYFGLHIEDSIAN
+95 MGTYLGLHIDDSIAN

-127 GGLVGLTGGLHRYS
+127 GGLVGLTGGLHRYA
-141 MGGMTALSC
+141 MGGMTAFSC
-150 MVSTIVEGLLGGLV
+150 MVSTITEGLLGGLV
-164 HSVLVRRGRSD
+164 HSVLIRRGRSD
-175 KVFNPF
+175 SLFSPL
-181 TAGVVTFVAEMVQM
+181 TAGAVTLVAELTQM
-195 LIILLIARP
+195 AIILLLARP
-204 FSDAL
+204 FQEAL
-209 HLVQSI
+209 QLVQSI
-215 AAPMMVTNTVGAAL
+215 AAPMMVTNTVGAAM

-237 RAMFEKYTSAFST
+237 RAMFEKYTSAFSA
-250 TALKV
+250 TALRV

-271 SMRVAQVLI
+271 STKVAQVLF

-313 SSRYTQ
+313 SSDYTWRVLET
-319 KAIGSGEVVYADGN
+319 GEVVYADGN
-333 EVPYRCSIH
+333 EMPYRCSLH
-342 PNCKLGS
+342 PQCKLGS
-349 TLVIPLRGENQRVIG
+349 TLVIPLRGENQCVIG

-372 NRLFSSIN
+372 HRLFSSIN

-388 QLLSAQILAGQ
+388 QLLSAQILAGK
-399 YERQKALLTQS
+399 YEDQKVLLAQS

-424 FNALNTLKAVIR
+424 FNALNTLMAVIR
-436 RDSEQAGQLVQYLS
+436 HDSDKAGQLVQYLS
-450 TFFRKNLKRPSEI
+450 TFFRKNLKRSTEI
-463 VTLADEIEHVNA
+463 VTLADELDHVNA
-475 YLQIEKARFQAR
+475 YLQIEKARFQSR
-487 LQVHLNVPP
+487 LNVQLKVPDE
-496 ALAHHQLPAF
+496 LSMQRLPAF

-517 HGTSQHLGIGE
+517 HGTSQLLGVGE
-528 ITVQAS
+528 ITIQAS
-534 LHQRWLQLDIEDNA
+534 REGDHLILVIEDNA
-548 GLYQPDAQASGL
+548 GLYQPSHSSTGL
-560 GMTLVD
+560 GMSLVD

-572 FGDECGITVTC
+572 FGDGYGLTVTC
-583 EPDIFTRITLRLP
+583 EPDWFTRIILRLP
-596 VEENAC
+596 WEERLC

>member
-1 MSAKSV
+1 
-7 IDSRNFAFCLG
+7 
-18 GQGNSW
+18 
-24 LQRVCYALSKFMWST
+24 
-39 GMYEF
+39 MYEF

-71 PLMQV
+71 PLIQV

-119 GLLGGPVV
+119 GLLGGPLV

-150 MVSTIVEGLLGGLV
+150 MFSTFIEGLLGGLV
-164 HSVLVRRGRSD
+164 HSFLIKRGRTD
-175 KVFNPF
+175 RVFNPF
-181 TAGVVTFVAEMVQM
+181 TAGAVTCVAELLQMV
-195 LIILLIARP
+195 IILLIARP
-204 FSDAL
+204 FESAL

-237 RAMFEKYTSAFST
+237 RAMFEKYTSAFSA

-271 SMRVAQVLI
+271 SMKVAQVLF

-285 GAVAITDREKLLAFT
+285 GAVAITDRERLLAFT
-300 GIGDDHHLPGKPI
+300 GAGDDHHLPGRPI
-313 SSRYTQ
+313 SSVWTQ
-319 KAIGSGEVVYADGN
+319 RAIETGEVVYADGN
-333 EVPYRCSIH
+333 EVPYRCSLH
-342 PNCKLGS
+342 PQCKLGS
-349 TLVIPLRGENQRVIG
+349 TLVIPLRGENQRVVG

-424 FNALNTLKAVIR
+424 FNALNTIKAVIR
-436 RDSEQAGQLVQYLS
+436 RDSDEAGLLVQYLS
-450 TFFRKNLKRPSEI
+450 TFFRKNLKRPAEI

-487 LQVHLNVPP
+487 LQVRLEVPE
-496 ALAHHQLPAF
+496 ALAHLRLPAF

-517 HGTSQHLGIGE
+517 HGTSQLLGVGE
-528 ITVQAS
+528 ITLRASQQAQH
-534 LHQRWLQLDIEDNA
+534 LILDIEDNA
-548 GLYQPDAQASGL
+548 GLYQPKKDAGGL
-560 GMTLVD
+560 GMSLVD

-572 FGDECGITVTC
+572 FGDECGISIAC
-583 EPDIFTRITLRLP
+583 EPDLFTRITLRLP
-596 VEENAC
+596 LEEEAC